1 MSCSK
6 KLKNGELLE
15 LIAWGRA
22 ELFRAGIEEA
32 QEECERI
39 LIKLLGC
46 SRSGIYLKEHELS
59 ASEVREKFLIILKN
73 GSRGSRWLIF

>member
-6 KLKNGELLE
+6 KLKNGELIE

-22 ELFRAGIEEA
+22 ELLRAGIEEA

-39 LIKLLGC
+39 LMNFFGC
-46 SRSGIYLKEHELS
+46 PRSGIYLEEHELAVS
-59 ASEVREKFLIILKN
+59 GVRERFLAILEKRVRI
-73 GSRGSRWLIF
+73 GKILV